1 MSACRWGEWVTNVL
15 GPDKVIYTKRQYLT
29 DGDKGEVGPILIKSV
44 NIATDVLRIAV
55 T

>member
-15 GPDKVIYTKRQYLT
+15 GPDKDDIYTKRQYLT
-29 DGDKGEVGPILIKSV
+29 DKGEVGTILITSV
-44 NIATDVLRIAV
+44 NIVTGVLRIAV